1 MSFNIYES
9 TENYLL
15 QTKIPGVDPTS
26 LNISVENNTLNIKG
40 SRNIPKGKPL
50 LREHS
55 QSEFSKSIQLNQN
68 IDTDAIKA
76 EYQKGLLSLTLP
88 KRAKRIDIKVA

>member
-15 QTKIPGVDPTS
+15 QTTIPGIDTNS
-26 LNISVENNTLNIKG
+26 LTISIENNTLNIKG
-40 SRNIPKGKPL
+40 KRTVPDGKKL
-50 LREHS
+50 LRELS
-55 QSEFSKSIQLNQN
+55 GAEFSKSIQLNQS
-68 IDTDAIKA
+68 IDLDAIQA
-76 EYQKGLLSLTLP
+76 EYKQGLLSLTLP